1 MIRALFFGPV
11 AELAGTR
18 ELSIRHQNGMRLQDL
33 RALLEK
39 DYPGALDL
47 VCLLAVNGEQVR
59 DMSVQ
64 LTDNSEVA
72 FMAKYSGG

>member
-18 ELSIRHQNGMRLQDL
+18 ELSITPHDGMRLQDL
-33 RALLEK
+33 RALLAK
-39 DYPGALDL
+39 DYPGAFDL
-47 VCLLAVNGEQVR
+47 VCLVAVNGEQVR
-59 DMSVQ
+59 DMSVP
-64 LTDNSEVA
+64 LADNSEVA